1 MIDNYPPLIA
11 GLAISATPMH
21 GGMLDGW
28 ALLMLSGVVDPKG
41 LPLPGK
47 R

>member
-11 GLAISATPMH
+11 GLAISATPT
-21 GGMLDGW
+21 GMPDGR
-28 ALLMLSGVVDPKG
+28 ASIMLNGVVDPKG
-41 LPLPGK
+41 LPFQGK